1 MNISLEAWLI
11 LANIAVTIGLYW
23 RTRRV
28 IVMRRADGTHAWTT
42 RKAKNKDRK

>member
-1 MNISLEAWLI
+1 MSTETWLI
-11 LANIAVTIGLYW
+11 LANIAATIGLYW

-42 RKAKNKDRK
+42 RKAKERK